1 MPRENI
7 AIVTGGDSSEREV
20 SLETCDYVSRTL
32 HQMNIDC
39 STFIISSYKDFIALP
54 FSDFTRVFLALHGGF
69 GENGMAQAYL
79 RGLGIPHNGP
89 SPQASAICMD
99 KLLTKH
105 IAKGLGIKVPDY
117 LFFPNDQPISF
128 ELAKRR
134 FGSRFIVKPNG
145 GGCSIGVSL
154 INDEAQFDQAV
165 KLASSYQQGILLEE
179 FISGQELSVSYFYG
193 GMLPTLA
200 VGFTTDFFSYE
211 AKFESN
217 ETKSWFIELTEP
229 LQRKIDSD
237 GVIFAKSLGLDYY
250 RADVII
256 NNETPYLIEIN
267 TLPGLTSHSLFPKAC
282 ARNNIAPQ
290 ELISKL
296 NNLNFCT
303 TICPHTGS

>member
-1 MPRENI
+1 MPTENI

-32 HQMNIDC
+32 HHMNIDC

-79 RGLGIPHNGP
+79 KGLGIPHNGP

-99 KLLTKH
+99 KLLTKL

-154 INDEAQFDQAV
+154 INDETQFDQAV
-165 KLASSYQQGILLEE
+165 KLASPYKQGILLEE

-200 VGFTTDFFSYE
+200 VGFTTEFFSYE
-211 AKFESN
+211 AKFESD

-282 ARNNIAPQ
+282 ARNNITPQ

-296 NNLNFCT
+296 NNLSSCT
-303 TICPHTGS
+303 TTSPHRGC

>member
-117 LFFPNDQPISF
+117 LFFPNDQPIFF

>member
-32 HQMNIDC
+32 HQMNVDC
-39 STFIISSYKDFIALP
+39 SIFIISSYKDFISLP
-54 FSDFTRVFLALHGGF
+54 FFDFTRVFLALHGGF

-79 RGLGIPHNGP
+79 KGLGIPHNGP

-154 INDEAQFDQAV
+154 INDETQFDQAV
-165 KLASSYQQGILLEE
+165 KLASSYKQGILLEE
-179 FISGQELSVSYFYG
+179 FISGQELSASYFYG

-250 RADVII
+250 RADIII

-282 ARNNIAPQ
+282 ARNNITPQ

-296 NNLNFCT
+296 NNLSSCT
-303 TICPHTGS
+303 TIPPHRGS